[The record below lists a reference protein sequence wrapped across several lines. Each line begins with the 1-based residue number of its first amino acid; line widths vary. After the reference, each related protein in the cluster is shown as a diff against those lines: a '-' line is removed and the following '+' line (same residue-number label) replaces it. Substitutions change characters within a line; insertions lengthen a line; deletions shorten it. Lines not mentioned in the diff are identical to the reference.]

1 MSILKTQGL
10 TYVYGEGTPFRIA
23 AITDVNFEIN
33 EPGLT
38 AIIGHTGSGKS
49 TLIQHLNG
57 LIKPTSGTV
66 YVDDADIWSKDED
79 IRKVRFKVGL
89 VFQYPEY
96 QLFDE
101 TVEKD
106 IAFGPRN
113 LGLSDAEINERVMWA
128 ADTVGLP
135 HPLLSKSPFDL
146 SGGEKRRAAIAGV
159 LAMRPRV
166 LILDEPTAGLDP
178 RERIRFRNILSALS
192 ADRIVL
198 IATHIVPDIEHI
210 AKNVI
215 LIGNGNVL
223 CQSTPDQLVNEM
235 RGRVH
240 EIVVPVNETQNY
252 LSKYCISNAVFEES
266 GYRLRIVGDSFPENS
281 VSCDLPALED
291 AFLMYSGEKII

>member
-1 MSILKTQGL
+1 MKL
-10 TYVYGEGTPFRIA
+10 TVDKIVKSYGDHVVLNNVSFTMDNGVYGLLGA
-23 AITDVNFEIN
+23 NGA
-33 EPGLT
+33 
-38 AIIGHTGSGKS
+38 GKS
-49 TLIQHLNG
+49 TLINIIVRL
-57 LIKPTSGTV
+57 LSSDSGAV
-66 YVDDADIWSKDED
+66 YCDGIDITKLGGDYYD
-79 IRKVRFKVGL
+79 RIGYL
-89 VFQYPEY
+89 PQYPRLY
-96 QLFDE
+96 KNF
-101 TVEKD
+101 T
-106 IAFGPRN
+106 AFEFLQYMGE
-113 LGLSDAEINERVMWA
+113 LKGLKKVDCNKRITE
-128 ADTVGLP
+128 
-135 HPLLSKSPFDL
+135 LLELVNL
-146 SGGEKRRAAIAGV
+146 SGYRNKKIGAFSGGMRQRLGIAQAI
-159 LAMRPRV
+159 LNDPQL

>member
-1 MSILKTQGL
+1 MKL
-10 TYVYGEGTPFRIA
+10 TVDKIVKSYGDHVVLNNVSFTMDNGVYGLLGA
-23 AITDVNFEIN
+23 NGA
-33 EPGLT
+33 
-38 AIIGHTGSGKS
+38 GKS
-49 TLIQHLNG
+49 TLINIIVRL
-57 LIKPTSGTV
+57 LSPDSGAV
-66 YVDDADIWSKDED
+66 YCDEIDITKLGGDYYD
-79 IRKVRFKVGL
+79 RIGYL
-89 VFQYPEY
+89 PQYPRLY
-96 QLFDE
+96 KNF
-101 TVEKD
+101 T
-106 IAFGPRN
+106 AFEFLQYMGE
-113 LGLSDAEINERVMWA
+113 LKGLKK
-128 ADTVGLP
+128 ADCNKRITE
-135 HPLLSKSPFDL
+135 LLELVNL
-146 SGGEKRRAAIAGV
+146 SGDRNKKIGAFSGGMRQRLGIAQAI
-159 LAMRPRV
+159 LNDPQL

>member
-1 MSILKTQGL
+1 MKL
-10 TYVYGEGTPFRIA
+10 TVDKIVKSYGDHVVLNNVSFTMDNGVYGLLGA
-23 AITDVNFEIN
+23 NGA
-33 EPGLT
+33 
-38 AIIGHTGSGKS
+38 GKS
-49 TLIQHLNG
+49 TLINIIVRL
-57 LIKPTSGTV
+57 LSPDSGAV
-66 YVDDADIWSKDED
+66 YCDGIDITKLGGDYYD
-79 IRKVRFKVGL
+79 RIGYL
-89 VFQYPEY
+89 PQYPRLY
-96 QLFDE
+96 KNF
-101 TVEKD
+101 T
-106 IAFGPRN
+106 AFEFLQYMGE
-113 LGLSDAEINERVMWA
+113 LKGLKK
-128 ADTVGLP
+128 ADCNKHITE
-135 HPLLSKSPFDL
+135 LLELVNL
-146 SGGEKRRAAIAGV
+146 SGDRNKKIGAFSGGMRQRLGIAQAI
-159 LAMRPRV
+159 LNDPQL

-281 VSCDLPALED
+281 VFCDLPTLED